1 MEKDRKIHPIYHY
14 PIDDYPIDINEI
26 IKANEAGL
34 AEIKDD
40 NVIGMLYAGLHL
52 YKYDIDK
59 NSKFCADPVLYKFTT
74 DLFAYTGFIPD
85 CYLPNETVVKKLLE
99 APEIAVTDL
108 DKALLGWLI
117 TIARGLTI
125 GIKQQGKN
133 YRDIFHSFI
142 YFLHN
147 AQRYEQKSKRT
158 LVFSGDMN
166 AAYIFNILTK
176 PDFSEIESDSIAL
189 SDSDVEYLTSVL
201 IYRDE
206 LNKLIEEARSYEKEY
221 VIDEQNNSD
230 WELFISCVNHRAS
243 EEKRVTNLI
252 NSDVPVNQ
260 KLHEFKKYFEE
271 IDAIPDMFNSSMSL
285 QDLTDKIIKR
295 TELAP
300 NFVWVN
306 AGDDLVYLDNSII
319 SSVSSPYSFNCVL
332 IAYHAFL
339 IEMSTINI
347 EHLVFSL
354 NMFIGK
360 NLGLKTV
367 KQVKKKIAGS
377 IEQNLIDLSDALWN
391 FYETHK
397 ANIDLI
403 KYNSIQNEETLS
415 GFSFDGDI
423 YQRVVEKEHKMAV
436 ENMNAFEKMD
446 DEWEDFMDGLDNLFE
461 NLESEDDFN
470 DDLYNDIHNLEKD
483 FVSHFPH
490 VFDDEKKLIERE
502 IGNRLI
508 VSINAIYIL
517 VKVMERMLDKGLVRE
532 EYKYSIINSSKSLS
546 GLEGYLVS
554 TTYYPPSVN
563 LYDDYNM
570 NEYRKRKGIDAS
582 KIELENNER
591 IEYAMY
597 DVARIFIRALHEDAS
612 DVDYEKV
619 QEIKSQFREKI
630 NEFRDSQLKDFI
642 IELVDQ
648 ECQHLCDSLIK
659 SKSSSA
665 DFETIKKQVQDY
677 IGPSSVRLPDETI
690 NALSTAE
697 MLFSQYAISENTS
710 NGFDYSGISALYYQA
725 VESMYNGLLW
735 GKYAAKLNAINEN
748 GDWFSYLYKHGRLPT
763 NLLGYLPTDKP
774 NYFMNK
780 EKNRIASAL
789 TMGNFNYVFFNA
801 TSKASN
807 PLPFFKS
814 FLVKEFGFD
823 SVPANTPA
831 YKDFQDKIDIFHKQI
846 DTAIPKRNNASHG
859 HQPVSLEECKTDKRI
874 VLSDV
879 EGLRN
884 NVLGLIMLFLSLY
897 KEK

>member
-14 PIDDYPIDINEI
+14 PIDDYPININEI

-40 NVIGMLYAGLHL
+40 NVIGMLYVGLHL
-52 YKYDIDK
+52 YKNDIDK

-117 TIARGLTI
+117 TIARVLTI
-125 GIKQQGKN
+125 GIKQQEKN

-147 AQRYEQKSKRT
+147 AQRYEQKTKRT

-166 AAYIFNILTK
+166 ASYIFNILTK

-243 EEKRVTNLI
+243 EERRVTNLI

-306 AGDDLVYLDNSII
+306 AGDDLVHLDNSII

-367 KQVKKKIAGS
+367 KQVKKKTVGS

-446 DEWEDFMDGLDNLFE
+446 DEWEEFMDGIDNLFE

-517 VKVMERMLDKGLVRE
+517 VKVMERMLEQGLIRD
-532 EYKYSIINSSKSLS
+532 EYKHSIIESSKELS
-546 GLEGYLVS
+546 RLEGYLVS
-554 TTYYPPSVN
+554 TTYIPPNVYS
-563 LYDDYNM
+563 YDDYNM

-582 KIELENNER
+582 DIEVKNNELLDF
-591 IEYAMY
+591 AMY
-597 DVARIFIRALHEDAS
+597 DVARMIIRALHDETT

-619 QEIKSQFREKI
+619 IERKSQFREEI
-630 NEFRDSQLKDFI
+630 NKFRDSSLKDFI
-642 IELVDQ
+642 IELVDE
-648 ECQHLCDSLIK
+648 ECQYLSNTLIANK
-659 SKSSSA
+659 AITA
-665 DFETIKKQVQDY
+665 DFETTKKQLCDY
-677 IGPSSVRLPDETI
+677 IGPSSKRLPARTI
-690 NALSTAE
+690 NALTTAE
-697 MLFSQYAISENTS
+697 LLFSQYASAENRLTS
-710 NGFDYSGISALYYQA
+710 FDYSGISALYYQA
-725 VESMYNGLLW
+725 VESMYNELIW
-735 GKYAAKLNAINEN
+735 KDYAE
-748 GDWFSYLYKHGRLPT
+748 FLYKKRCGDNYFLNLYRDKKLPVEEEI
-763 NLLGYLPTDKP
+763 YLPVGGQFKYWD
-774 NYFMNK
+774 F
-780 EKNRIASAL
+780 EKKRISDHL
-789 TMGNFNYVFFNA
+789 MMGSFNMLLRTI
-801 TSKASN
+801 TSTAEN
-807 PLPFFKS
+807 PLMGFREHVDGVFGRNIAVDNADEYKS
-814 FLVKEFGFD
+814 YQKRI
-823 SVPANTPA
+823 
-831 YKDFQDKIDIFHKQI
+831 DKLYSLLED
-846 DTAIPKRNNASHG
+846 AIIRRNAASHG
-859 HQPVSLEECKTDKRI
+859 ASPINIEECRADRAL

-879 EGLRN
+879 EAIRKGI
-884 NVLGLIMLFLSLY
+884 LGIVMLFLSLY
-897 KEK
+897 KDK

>member
-1 MEKDRKIHPIYHY
+1 MEKDRKIYPLYHY
-14 PIDDYPIDINEI
+14 PIDDYPIDMNEF
-26 IKANEAGL
+26 IKPYEAGL
-34 AEIKDD
+34 NELKDD
-40 NVIGMLYAGLHL
+40 NVCGMLYVGLLL
-52 YKYDIDK
+52 YKSQIKDSSTFYA
-59 NSKFCADPVLYKFTT
+59 NPEVFKFSI

-85 CYLPNETVVKKLLE
+85 YYLPNETVAKKLFE

-108 DKALLGWLI
+108 DKAILGLLI
-117 TIARGLTI
+117 TFGRGLTI
-125 GIKQQGKN
+125 GLDQQGKN

-142 YFLHN
+142 YFLYN
-147 AQRYEQKSKRT
+147 AQRYEQKTKRT
-158 LVFSGDMN
+158 IVFSGEMN
-166 AAYIFNILTK
+166 DSYVYNILTN
-176 PDFSEIESDSIAL
+176 PSFSEIESDAIML
-189 SDSDVEYLTSVL
+189 SDSDVEYLSRVL
-201 IYRDE
+201 LYREE
-206 LNKLIEEARSYEKEY
+206 LHKLIEEARAYEKEY
-221 VIDEQNNSD
+221 VINEQNNAD
-230 WELFISCVNHRAS
+230 WELFISCVNHRTN

-252 NSDVPVNQ
+252 NSDISVSQ

-271 IDAIPDMFNSSMSL
+271 IDAIPDTFNSSMSL
-285 QDLTDKIIKR
+285 RELTDRIIKR

-300 NFVWVN
+300 NFIWVR
-306 AGDDLVYLDNSII
+306 AGDDKVLLDDSIV
-319 SSVSSPYSFNCVL
+319 SSVLLPYSFNCVL

-339 IEMSTINI
+339 IEMSSENI
-347 EHLVFSL
+347 TRLIHIL
-354 NMFIGK
+354 NIFIGN
-360 NLGLKTV
+360 NLG
-367 KQVKKKIAGS
+367 QKIAKHKNFDNLDS
-377 IEQNLIDLSDALWN
+377 IEKTLVNISAMILD
-391 FYETHK
+391 FFEKHK
-397 ANIDLI
+397 NDIASI
-403 KYNSIQNEETLS
+403 KYNVIQNEETLS
-415 GFSFDGDI
+415 GFGFDWDI
-423 YQRVVEKEHKMAV
+423 YKRVIEKERKMAV
-436 ENMNAFEKMD
+436 ENANAFKSMD
-446 DEWEDFMDGLDNLFE
+446 DEWEDFIDGLDELFD
-461 NLESEDDFN
+461 NVASEDDIN
-470 DDLYNDIHNLEKD
+470 DDLYKDIYSLKKD
-483 FVSHFPH
+483 FESHFPY
-490 VFDDEKKLIERE
+490 VFDNEKKLIDRE

-508 VSINAIYIL
+508 LSINAIYVL
-517 VKVMERMLDKGLVRE
+517 VKVMDRLLEHGLIHD
-532 EYKYSIINSSKSLS
+532 EYKYSIINSSKLLS
-546 GLEGYLVS
+546 GLERYLVA
-554 TTYYPPSVN
+554 TTYVPPSYN
-563 LYDDYNM
+563 CFDDYDM
-570 NEYRKRKGIDAS
+570 AGYRERNGIDAS
-582 KIELENNER
+582 VVELQNNER
-591 IEYAMY
+591 MEIALM
-597 DVARIFIRALHEDAS
+597 DSARRSIQALHEEIHDIS
-612 DVDYEKV
+612 YEKAV
-619 QEIKSQFREKI
+619 EIKSQL
-630 NEFRDSQLKDFI
+630 RDEIKEYPDNKLKDFI
-642 IELVDQ
+642 VELIDQ
-648 ECQHLCDSLIK
+648 ICQDICNSLIE
-659 SKSSSA
+659 SKSNTA

-831 YKDFQDKIDIFHKQI
+831 YKDFQDKIDIFHKQL

-897 KEK
+897 KE